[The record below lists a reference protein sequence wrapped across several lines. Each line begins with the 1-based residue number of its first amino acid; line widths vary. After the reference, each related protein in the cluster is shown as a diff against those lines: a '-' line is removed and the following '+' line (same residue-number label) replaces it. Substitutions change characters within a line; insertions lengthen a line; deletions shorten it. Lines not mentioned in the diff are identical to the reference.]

1 MGHILKSKG
10 YDIKCPG
17 NHAGCTANLGYVVPH
32 SEYELDRCIAT
43 ELAKEGILV
52 EYVTTDGYSGA
63 SRGIIDVYK
72 DFSQTGR

>member
-1 MGHILKSKG
+1 MTEKQGIIATVIENKLCTMGHILKSKG
-10 YDIKCPG
+10 YDIKCSG

-52 EYVTTDGYSGA
+52 EYVTTD
-63 SRGIIDVYK
+63 
-72 DFSQTGR
+72 